1 MKSTYCKDL
10 FVCVPGKDVSSTA
23 IGFRLLPLAAAR
35 ARERW
40 FAVFLSYFH
49 RGASPTSLSCSP
61 RIIFKYVPKV
71 PGTADN
77 HLAPEP
83 GACAGC
89 EPARECMSCVLAHT
103 CVRVCVC
110 SCTCGAVSPGPKR
123 GQCLSPD
130 AQRGAGGDQSR
141 SCLKP
146 GFPFTHSRQSIKIS
160 RAGIFP
166 EGARQSTFLGNAA
179 YLNKNMS
186 TQGGGVLNLAEVYF
200 PGCLGGG
207 KCRVAFGEPREK
219 S

>member
-1 MKSTYCKDL
+1 MYQKSPAQQIT
-10 FVCVPGKDVSSTA
+10 
-23 IGFRLLPLAAAR
+23 IWPLSR
-35 ARERW
+35 AR
-40 FAVFLSYFH
+40 VLD
-49 RGASPTSLSCSP
+49 ASPRVC
-61 RIIFKYVPKV
+61 
-71 PGTADN
+71 
-77 HLAPEP
+77 
-83 GACAGC
+83 ACHVC
-89 EPARECMSCVLAHT
+89 LHIRVY
-103 CVRVCVC
+103 VCVC
-110 SCTCGAVSPGPKR
+110 LCTCRAVSPGPKR

-166 EGARQSTFLGNAA
+166 EGGRQSTFLGNAA

>member
-1 MKSTYCKDL
+1 MCWM
-10 FVCVPGKDVSSTA
+10 
-23 IGFRLLPLAAAR
+23 RAR
-35 ARERW
+35 AC
-40 FAVFLSYFH
+40 VH
-49 RGASPTSLSCSP
+49 VMC
-61 RIIFKYVPKV
+61 
-71 PGTADN
+71 
-77 HLAPEP
+77 
-83 GACAGC
+83 ACTYAC
-89 EPARECMSCVLAHT
+89 T
-103 CVRVCVC
+103 CVCL
-110 SCTCGAVSPGPKR
+110 CTCRAVSPGPKR

-130 AQRGAGGDQSR
+130 APRGAGGDQSR

-166 EGARQSTFLGNAA
+166 EGGRQSTFLGNAA

-219 S
+219 KLTCPFLLQGSEARQGR